1 MSALSSH
8 RALGKTKLG
17 WEGMFTNDQL
27 KKFKS
32 RMRIKKLRIA
42 ARIIEREY
50 TLYKLFEETW
60 SEENLINLTEQ
71 WKGEGKAK

>member
-1 MSALSSH
+1 
-8 RALGKTKLG
+8 
-17 WEGMFTNDQL
+17 MFTNDQL

-32 RMRIKKLRIA
+32 RMHVKKLRIA
-42 ARIIEREY
+42 TRIIEREN

-71 WKGEGKAK
+71 